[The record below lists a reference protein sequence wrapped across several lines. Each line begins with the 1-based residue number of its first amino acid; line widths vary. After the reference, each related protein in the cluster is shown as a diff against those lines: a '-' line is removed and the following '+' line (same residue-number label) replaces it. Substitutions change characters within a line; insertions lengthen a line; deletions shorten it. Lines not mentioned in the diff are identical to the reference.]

1 MNNLQSIIVIA
12 AWLSVPVSIWAVLY
26 FLARIITQ
34 YKIRRDLGDMP
45 TREELRDWYAKN
57 NSIIQYSPIDKH
69 PSQEKKSTLLN

>member
-1 MNNLQSIIVIA
+1 MSNLQNIIVIA
-12 AWLSVPVSIWAVLY
+12 AWLLVPVSIWGVIY
-26 FLARIITQ
+26 FLGRIIMQ

-45 TREELRDWYAKN
+45 SGEQLRDWYAKN

>member
-26 FLARIITQ
+26 FLGRIITQ

-45 TREELRDWYAKN
+45 TREELRDWYAQN
-57 NSIIQYSPIDKH
+57 NSIIQYSPIDKQ